1 MNKDLQLSFDVG
13 HSSIGWAVLETRID
27 KSPSIIAT
35 GVVNFPSGD
44 CQALSRRTKRRLRR
58 NTRSRK
64 QRIERMEYLLAGLGV
79 LSREKLALQ
88 HAQGKGNTKGSGGG
102 FSFPWLHAARILAA
116 HPDDRANHLLTW
128 EQLWD
133 VLRWYAHN
141 RGYDGNLR
149 WSGDYRCDGL
159 IEENTFSANAFDSA
173 IENEAADLGASAGD
187 GESKEDEKDKLA
199 MGKRIMTDYGFAT
212 PTFAETV
219 AKFLLGPE
227 RVVKPPK
234 QPGMAGQLGE
244 AKEGFTKSEFH
255 RLLFGQGVQMA
266 EQPKLRNYFKGLMAA
281 FPRRHFKEGTR
292 LLSGGTEWE
301 VRMILRAHRNA
312 PPGKARWSEEL
323 ERALCGG
330 TPEKR
335 NDWEAFK
342 ARYPKLYLSD
352 AEIEEVRKLMATKTD
367 SKAEKQRKMKAR
379 KELRVGKL
387 VLPKR
392 YQGGLLFGQL
402 VPRFDNRI
410 ISTCPVSYARKYAAF
425 IKLAEGQAPRID
437 ENVWDKDLLAEECR
451 QFRERTGRPVAN
463 PHAAAKDYATVLS
476 KVPAKA
482 SLEFLDYRWAM
493 ILANIKV
500 RDKATGK
507 MRALTASERK
517 QLDDRVRARGVLE
530 YERGSKDGKTK
541 EVNEL
546 AQIVDDELK
555 FKIAETNLDGF
566 FIAPDMR
573 EGLKLVPLA
582 DGAKA
587 KKAFQLVWKHLPE
600 NLRRRFTIQL
610 LRGTSDKPRPL
621 SIFEIRKQLE
631 QLGDYGEQLKA
642 IECDLEKQPAL
653 LHEKFTVKRPKGRAR
668 YHSSVLRQACIEV
681 MRGEDP
687 RKLARQRAMEPEKFE
702 SAEDKG
708 ADGCLVVTSAMLGA
722 LDTLP
727 LAEKTNNHLVRHR
740 ITVLT
745 GDPNAQPH
753 PMRGLLDDIARE
765 FVEPCGAKI
774 GRITIEVTRDIQE
787 MSGKGNE
794 EKKEIEDAKH
804 EEHDKLVEKLSKMF
818 EERAEPV
825 DLTAGIIKKA
835 RIAEDL
841 LGDRRTLNWRCPYTG
856 EDLNPSGLF
865 DSEQDPRRLEKDH
878 IIPDSKRHSNAIE
891 AQVLTFRKVN
901 QMKGNMTA
909 LAFIKKYG
917 GQLVPGMESINK
929 EGVRILKENEYRRL
943 VEELPTKGATKS
955 DRQRRIKRKEFL
967 LTEHWSGEDF
977 TPGDLTKTAHIIKL
991 AAEQIRAKYRP
1002 LPEEERPEVIYI
1014 PGGVTHAFRDREW
1027 KLFGILSS
1035 VNEDVKAEMDK
1046 GNARFCLRFSG
1057 DSPAARASVKKQF
1070 KEAGKDVVTFLNKY
1084 EGAFLSPHERTTR
1097 EQELKELLY
1106 DSDYPELAEAFY
1118 WARTSLNPKKAIRSL
1133 THLHHAV
1140 DAIALG
1146 LISDLCVPKG
1156 HPGIHDTIARGVVF
1170 SSHNTAERNA
1180 FEAVR
1185 NQLGIRKFY
1194 RWGLERCDR
1203 PENALP
1209 GKGGTLCLNPLE
1221 TEVQNQ
1227 IRAALKEA
1235 RFRRV
1240 IQYQR
1245 KSITGALLEQ
1255 NIWGI
1260 DPVQDDPEVIKLH
1273 QHSPRQKDG
1282 TRKIKVAEES
1292 PTKLAGLKP
1301 PNENGKL
1308 KAVKGALVIS
1318 ENYGMALYP
1327 KRKKEDGGV
1336 FDIIPYFRV
1345 REQIGKLARDH
1356 RGRRPEILRRG
1367 QLVTFAE
1374 GKYAGRIWKI
1384 IGIEATGR
1392 IKFFEPDRA
1401 KKIDS
1406 PENFKK
1412 PMITTMLKDGLQ
1424 ILSCSLCGVA
1434 AQQAK
1439 I

>member
-1 MNKDLQLSFDVG
+1 MTKDLQFSFDVG

-35 GVVNFPSGD
+35 GVVTFPSGD

-64 QRIERMEYLLAGLGV
+64 QRIERMERLLAGLGV
-79 LSREKLALQ
+79 ISRADLALQ

-116 HPDDRANHLLTW
+116 LPDERPKHLLTW
-128 EQLWD
+128 QQLWD

-159 IEENTFSANAFDSA
+159 IEENTFSATAFDSA
-173 IENEAADLGASAGD
+173 IENEAADLAASAGND
-187 GESKEDEKDKLA
+187 ESKEDEKDKLA

-244 AKEGFTKSEFH
+244 AKERFSKSEFH
-255 RLLFGQGVQMA
+255 RLLFGQGEQTA
-266 EQPKLRNYFKGLMAA
+266 EHPKLRNYFKGLMAA
-281 FPRRHFKEGTR
+281 FPRRHFKQGTR

-312 PPGKARWSEEL
+312 PAGKAQWSEEL

-335 NDWEAFK
+335 DDWMAFK
-342 ARYPKLYLSD
+342 TRYPNLYLSD
-352 AEIEEVRKLMATKTD
+352 AEIEEVKNLTATKAD
-367 SKAEKQRKMKAR
+367 SKAEKQRKMEAR
-379 KELRVGKL
+379 KEMRVGKL

-410 ISTCPVSYARKYAAF
+410 ISTCPVSYARKYATF
-425 IKLAEGQAPRID
+425 IKLAEGQAPRFD
-437 ENVWDKDLLAEECR
+437 EKAWDKDLLAEECR
-451 QFRERTGRPVAN
+451 QFRERTGSPVAN

-482 SLEFLDYRWAM
+482 SLEFLDYRWAI

-500 RDKATGK
+500 LDKATRK
-507 MRALTASERK
+507 MRALTASERMK
-517 QLDDRVRARGVLE
+517 IDERVRARGVLE

-541 EVNEL
+541 KVNEL
-546 AQIVDDELK
+546 AQIVDEELE
-555 FKIAETNLDGF
+555 FKIEETNLDGF

-582 DGAKA
+582 DGVRA

-600 NLRRRFTIQL
+600 KLRRRFTIQL
-610 LRGTSDKPRPL
+610 LRGTADKPRPL
-621 SIFEIRKQLE
+621 SISEICKQLE
-631 QLGDYGEQLKA
+631 QLGGYAEQLNA
-642 IECDLEKQPAL
+642 IESDLEKQPAL

-668 YHSSVLRQACIEV
+668 YHSSVLRQVYVEV

-687 RKLARQRAMEPEKFE
+687 RKMARRKGMEPEKLE
-702 SAEDKG
+702 NAEDKH
-708 ADGCLVVTSAMLGA
+708 ADGCLVVSSAMVDA

-740 ITVLT
+740 ISVLI

-753 PMRGLLDDIARE
+753 PMRGLLDDITRE

-774 GRITIEVTRDIQE
+774 GRITIEVARDIQE
-787 MSGKGNE
+787 MSGKDNK
-794 EKKEIEDAKH
+794 EKQDIEYAKH

-818 EERAEPV
+818 EERTEPV

-841 LGDRRTLNWRCPYTG
+841 LGDRRILNWRCPYTG
-856 EDLNPSGLF
+856 EYL
-865 DSEQDPRRLEKDH
+865 DPAWLLVPEKDANRLEKDH

-891 AQVLTFRKVN
+891 AQVMTFRLVN
-901 QMKGNMTA
+901 QMKGNLTA
-909 LAFIKKYG
+909 LAFIKKHG
-917 GQLVPGMESINK
+917 GEVVPGMERFKK
-929 EGVRILKENEYRRL
+929 EGVRILREHEYRQL

-955 DRQRRIKRKEFL
+955 DQQRRIKRKEFL

-977 TPGDLTKTAHIIKL
+977 TPGDLSKTAHIIKL

-1002 LPEEERPEVIYI
+1002 LSEKERPEVIYI

-1027 KLFGILSS
+1027 KLFGILAS

-1057 DSPAARASVKKQF
+1057 DSPTARASVKKQF
-1070 KEAGKDVVTFLNKY
+1070 KEAGKDVVKFLNKY

-1106 DSDYPELAEAFY
+1106 DSEYPELAEAFY

-1156 HPGIHDTIARGVVF
+1156 HPGIHDTIARSVVF
-1170 SSHNTAERNA
+1170 SSHNTAERTA
-1180 FEAVR
+1180 FEAIR
-1185 NQLGIRKFY
+1185 HQLGIRKFCSWLPQ
-1194 RWGLERCDR
+1194 RSNKRDG
-1203 PENALP
+1203 ALP
-1209 GKGGTLCLNPLE
+1209 ERGGTLCIDRLE

-1245 KSITGALLEQ
+1245 KSIAGALLEE
-1255 NIWGI
+1255 NTWGVG
-1260 DPVQDDPEVIKLH
+1260 PVQDDPEKVKLH
-1273 QHSPRQKDG
+1273 QQVREKDG
-1282 TRKIKVAEES
+1282 TLKIKVAEES

-1318 ENYGMALYP
+1318 ENFGMALYP

-1345 REQIGKLARDH
+1345 REQIGKLACDH

-1367 QLVTFAE
+1367 QLVTFAK
-1374 GKYAGRIWKI
+1374 GKYEGRIWKI

-1406 PENFKK
+1406 PENFEK
-1412 PMITTMLKDGLQ
+1412 PMITTMLKDGLE
-1424 ILSCSLCGVA
+1424 ILSCSLCGIS
-1434 AQQAK
+1434 AQPAK
-1439 I
+1439 M